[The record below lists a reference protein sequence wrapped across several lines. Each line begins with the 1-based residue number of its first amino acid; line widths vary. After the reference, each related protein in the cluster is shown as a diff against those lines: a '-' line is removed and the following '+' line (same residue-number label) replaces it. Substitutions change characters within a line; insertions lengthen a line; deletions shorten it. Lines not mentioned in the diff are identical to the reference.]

1 MARSFSKAEKENI
14 RNKLIAECEKSWTTI
29 GYKNT
34 KIDELC
40 SIVGISKGAFYFFFD
55 TKEHLFCK
63 VSDVIQEREDS
74 IIKTVPEFPVK
85 EDICRMLK
93 LLYLDYDKTNIHKQ
107 VNTPDFQS
115 FLNRAPEEWK
125 ERYQQVSNNSIINTV
140 LNPNLKLKVSNE
152 KAIGIFNALLA
163 IITTKDLLGYDHYEI
178 FCTLLDSVINEI
190 YE

>member
-1 MARSFSKAEKENI
+1 MPRGFTEAEKNNI
-14 RNKLIAECEKSWTTI
+14 REQLMSECEKSWAAL
-29 GYKNT
+29 GYKKTN
-34 KIDELC
+34 IDELC
-40 SIVGISKGAFYFFFD
+40 TKVGISKGAFYLFFNS
-55 TKEHLFCK
+55 KEHLFCE
-63 VSDVIQEREDS
+63 VSDVIQERQDS

-93 LLYLDYDKTNIHKQ
+93 LLYLDYDKTDLLKQ
-107 VNTPDFQS
+107 VNTPDFHS

-125 ERYQQVSNNSIINTV
+125 ERYKQVSNNSIINTV
-140 LNPNLKLKVSNE
+140 LNPNLKLKISNE

-163 IITTKDLLGYDHYEI
+163 IVTTQDLLGYDHYEI